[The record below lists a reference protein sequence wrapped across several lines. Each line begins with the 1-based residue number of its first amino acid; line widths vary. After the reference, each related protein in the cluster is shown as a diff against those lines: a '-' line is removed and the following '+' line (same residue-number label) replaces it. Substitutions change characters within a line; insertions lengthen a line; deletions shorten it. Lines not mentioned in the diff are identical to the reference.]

1 MFGKILKI
9 LLKQE
14 LWFST
19 LMISLFAAFISATT
33 YTLIAFIIDWSSTHL

>member
-9 LLKQE
+9 LLNEE
-14 LWFST
+14 LWAAT
-19 LMISLFAAFISATT
+19 LLISLFAAFISAST